1 MSGNSTSEQKTSQ
14 ATSNSFDPWVTSAG
28 QNLVSNSIADAASHP
43 FQQYT
48 GGTQG
53 AFGVGTGQ
61 AQDLLTSKLATG
73 GVDPGTT
80 AASDAYKSIMDSI
93 NPNASVASY
102 MNPYTDNVLAP
113 TIRNLNES
121 ADQAQQRTGAGASMA
136 GAWGGSGNALEQ
148 FLNNRGRTQAIT
160 DATGSAYGKAF
171 DSATAARTSALQTLL
186 AATGGEQSSGAQ
198 AGTQSNTLATLL
210 AGLGGQEQQANQT
223 GINTAIGVNT
233 SNQAGQLSQDTS
245 LAQILAMVPKNTQG
259 MSNGT
264 NTSTTPD
271 NSGMAL
277 LGSVLGKLI

>member
-14 ATSNSFDPWVTSAG
+14 ATSNSFDPWVTSAVHGRDAGCVRRRHRAGAGPSHQQAGDGRRGPGHDGGERRLQVDHGLDQPERLGGELHEPLHG
-28 QNLVSNSIADAASHP
+28 QCAGPDHSQPQRERRPSPAAHRRR
-43 FQQYT
+43 
-48 GGTQG
+48 
-53 AFGVGTGQ
+53 
-61 AQDLLTSKLATG
+61 
-73 GVDPGTT
+73 GVDGGRLGRQRKR
-80 AASDAYKSIMDSI
+80 AR
-93 NPNASVASY
+93 
-102 MNPYTDNVLAP
+102 
-113 TIRNLNES
+113 TI
-121 ADQAQQRTGAGASMA
+121 
-136 GAWGGSGNALEQ
+136 LEQ
-148 FLNNRGRTQAIT
+148 QGTHA
-160 DATGSAYGKAF
+160 AYGKAF